1 MTDQNTPLSDEER
14 AELEALRAEKA
25 RREEEARARKER
37 AELEALRAEQA
48 AADAATTP
56 QEPVAPGPKPRR
68 APRPQEPVVD
78 PENLTFGQKMVMTA
92 DEEDEDGVPPMPPAQ
107 KLIIAVGVVLLV
119 IAGFWIVK
127 NNLG

>member
-25 RREEEARARKER
+25 RREEEERARVER
-37 AELEALRAEQA
+37 AELEALRAERA
-48 AADAATTP
+48 AAQSPSDS
-56 QEPVAPGPKPRR
+56 QEPAPVPKRRR
-68 APRPQEPVVD
+68 APRQQDPVVD
-78 PENLTFGQKMVMTA
+78 PDNLTFGQKMVMTR

>member
-25 RREEEARARKER
+25 RREEEERARMER
-37 AELEALRAEQA
+37 AELEALRAERA
-48 AADAATTP
+48 AAQSPSGSRESAA
-56 QEPVAPGPKPRR
+56 APKRHR
-68 APRPQEPVVD
+68 APRQQDPVVD
-78 PENLTFGQKMVMTA
+78 PDNLTFGQKMVMTR